1 MTDVPTTSPLAS
13 LERRDAV
20 FVLHLGH
27 GENRLDGPWLGA
39 VDGLD
44 WLGAHA
50 EAIPAFSEGMQR
62 RYAPVLDA
70 LVAPVAA

>member
-13 LERRDAV
+13 LERRD
-20 FVLHLGH
+20 
-27 GENRLDGPWLGA
+27 R
-39 VDGLD
+39 
-44 WLGAHA
+44 LGAHA